1 MTTPPSAPDS
11 ARQPDPKLDLTHVTR
26 TEFINAMA
34 HLYRGELGEAT
45 AWRTRIDATSN
56 WAVVLS
62 ATALSFVFA
71 DKSSERHILI
81 PIITLV
87 CDLYAVYGSAA
98 LPLLRYLAHA
108 GAADRDQ
115 LLSSDA
121 RRFAPSGCRLDGDAG
136 SRSRVAALSHALVG
150 SNRPA
155 AAAQLPVDLRHPA
168 GKLADPPGLTSHRRR
183 RTWASIAQRA
193 AIGPIP
199 GRIVIAGM
207 LAFYG
212 ALAAL
217 GVFSLWKS
225 RVAKTLPAGHP
236 GRLRGRTSWIGV
248 SVIT

>member
-71 DKSSERHILI
+71 DKSSERHVLI
-81 PIITLV
+81 PIITLFV
-87 CDLYAVYGSAA
+87 TFMLFME
-98 LPLLRYLAHA
+98 
-108 GAADRDQ
+108 
-115 LLSSDA
+115 A
-121 RRFAPSGCRLDGDAG
+121 RRYRFYDIWRTRARMIEINFYRPMLDGSAPSGCRLGGDAG

-155 AAAQLPVDLRHPA
+155 AAAQLPVDLRDSA
-168 GKLADPPGLTSHRRR
+168 GKLAGPPGLTSNRYDGLGRDRTAGRDRPDTGAYRHRRHARLLR
-183 RTWASIAQRA
+183 RTRCA
-193 AIGPIP
+193 
-199 GRIVIAGM
+199 
-207 LAFYG
+207 
-212 ALAAL
+212 
-217 GVFSLWKS
+217 
-225 RVAKTLPAGHP
+225 
-236 GRLRGRTSWIGV
+236 GRLQLLEKPGFQDAAGRSSGAPARRTSWIGV

>member
-81 PIITLV
+81 PIITLFV
-87 CDLYAVYGSAA
+87 TFMLFMEARRYRFYDIWRTRARMIEINFYRPMLDGSAPA
-98 LPLLRYLAHA
+98 DAGWAATLAHDLEWPHFHMPWWEA
-108 GAADRDQ
+108 TGRRLRRNYQ
-115 LLSSDA
+115 WIYGILLASW
-121 RRFAPSGCRLDGDAG
+121 L
-136 SRSRVAALSHALVG
+136 VLLVSHPTATT
-150 SNRPA
+150 
-155 AAAQLPVDLRHPA
+155 DL
-168 GKLADPPGLTSHRRR
+168 GE
-183 RTWASIAQRA
+183 IAQRA

-199 GRIVIAGM
+199 GLIVIAGM

-217 GVFSLWKS
+217 GVFSFWKS
-225 RVAKTLPAGHP
+225 RVSKTLPAGHP
-236 GRLRGRTSWIGV
+236 GRLHAEHPG
-248 SVIT
+248 SV